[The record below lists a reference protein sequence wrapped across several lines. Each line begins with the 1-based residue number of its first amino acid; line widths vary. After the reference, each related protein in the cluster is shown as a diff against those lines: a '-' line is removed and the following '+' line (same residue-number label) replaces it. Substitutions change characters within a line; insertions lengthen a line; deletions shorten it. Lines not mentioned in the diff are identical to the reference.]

1 MKKRDTP
8 AGIRLKCATTQNVVV
23 LVWVGGCLKT
33 PLTWL
38 EQNLETDKCH
48 HGSRKRK
55 FCKENICGASFA
67 QRCFRCRI
75 EDKTPKAKTS
85 PIKSLH

>member
-1 MKKRDTP
+1 MKKRQRP
-8 AGIRLKCATTQNVVV
+8 AGIRLKYATTQNVVV

-48 HGSRKRK
+48 HESREKK
-55 FCKENICGASFA
+55 FCKGKHLW
-67 QRCFRCRI
+67 RKFRS
-75 EDKTPKAKTS
+75 KVF
-85 PIKSLH
+85 SLSHRRQN